1 MEKNFFQSAT
11 YKFRKFPVQFWV
23 ILAGSLIFSIG
34 SSMAWPY
41 LNIFLRERL
50 DLPLRVTTLLIS
62 LKSFSGILASFVAGN
77 FADRIGRRGLM
88 LASLLGGAC
97 YYFLMYSAT
106 SLWQFA
112 LLMAVWGALDL
123 FYPVGSNAMIADLI
137 HPDDHLDAYSLL
149 RMMYNAGFAVG
160 PIVGGILA
168 AHSYGLIFYAAAVGY
183 AISFVISLLTIKET
197 LIPGHQ
203 SETGGKNIRTSY
215 AVVFRDKTFIV
226 SILMMSVIFM
236 GSSVVFNLLSLYSR
250 ETYGF
255 MENQVSY
262 VFTVNALLCVFLQLP
277 AMRLTRQVHPFKTMV
292 FSALFYM
299 VGIGSYALIPS
310 VLWYCVCM
318 AVLTVGEVIMTPT
331 MSALTARLSPAD
343 ARGRYMSIMS
353 LAQPVGYGIG
363 PAFAG
368 YLYDRFFPQSI
379 WINGALC
386 CLIAAV
392 GFSVLYRFNKH
403 TSRLT
408 GLSESG
414 PLS

>member
-1 MEKNFFQSAT
+1 MIFVQRAAG
-11 YKFRKFPVQFWV
+11 KFRKFPVQFWI

-62 LKSFSGILASFVAGN
+62 MKAFSGILASFFAGGI
-77 FADRIGRRGLM
+77 ADRFGRRGLM
-88 LASLLGGAC
+88 LASLSGGAI

-137 HPDDHLDAYSLL
+137 NPSDHLDAYSLL

-168 AHSYGLIFYAAAVGY
+168 ARSYALIFYAAAAGY
-183 AISFVISLLTIKET
+183 MISFVISLLTIKET
-197 LIPGHQ
+197 LNR
-203 SETGGKNIRTSY
+203 NIHHLPDDEKKKATTY
-215 AVVFRDKTFIV
+215 ADVFRDKTFLI
-226 SILMMSVIFM
+226 SILLMSVIFM

-255 MENQVSY
+255 MENQISY
-262 VFTVNALLCVFLQLP
+262 VFTVNAVLCVLLQLP
-277 AMRLTRQVHPFKTMV
+277 AMRYTRHIHPFKTMI
-292 FSALFYM
+292 FSALLYM
-299 VGIGSYALIPS
+299 VGIGGYALIPN
-310 VLWYCVCM
+310 VLWYCLCM
-318 AVLTVGEVIMTPT
+318 AVLTVGEVMMTPT

-343 ARGRYMSIMS
+343 ARGRYMSILS
-353 LAQPVGYGIG
+353 LALPVGYGVG
-363 PAFAG
+363 PALAG
-368 YLYDRFFPQSI
+368 YLYDAFIPQAI
-379 WINGALC
+379 WINGAFF
-386 CLIAAV
+386 CLISAI
-392 GFSVLYRFNKH
+392 GFGLLFQANKKEH
-403 TSRLT
+403 RLT
-408 GLSESG
+408 APEVSETS
-414 PLS
+414 L